1 MHNLF
6 PLFSIFLIALS
17 HYHRGYHAFLFFF
30 CCPHF
35 PFVLFY
41 CLRYHTFLLLFSSF
55 FKCFFFFMTKIIMH
69 NFFPSFSYCFNFSF
83 SPWFAFFFLL
93 FSSFF
98 NIIFSL
104 QRGYHTFLTFFFCH
118 LFLAVL
124 FHLHQN
130 YHA

>member
-1 MHNLF
+1 MFLFSSSRTQQHNFFFLLSCIFLTVRFHYHQGYHTSLFFFVVLFLNVPFFIIKIIMHNLF

-55 FKCFFFFMTKIIMH
+55 FKCFFFFH
-69 NFFPSFSYCFNFSF
+69 D
-83 SPWFAFFFLL
+83 
-93 FSSFF
+93 
-98 NIIFSL
+98 
-104 QRGYHTFLTFFFCH
+104 QD
-118 LFLAVL
+118 
-124 FHLHQN
+124 